1 MINKKIG
8 ILLFSCML
16 LSLLLSVNF
25 ILGYTIKIPVCNS
38 TINNS
43 NNTNSCINY
52 TTVSAVTNAPPA
64 MIYLGQDGNLYLTN
78 DTSMNFSN
86 NYNATFI
93 TYQVTNI
100 TNVTYIYSY
109 NATNGSTINVTI
121 LQNVTA
127 NETYLRQWIASL
139 NISSFFNYTGYNKS
153 DADSIFASKSDL
165 NNIQNSLGLAT
176 KIDLNS
182 FEARLSPL
190 LSLNVINNGT
200 TINLTALADH
210 VENTKGDDFNMF
222 WKVIVIINIVLVVIV
237 MLVLIRNIMSGQ

>member
-1 MINKKIG
+1 
-8 ILLFSCML
+8 
-16 LSLLLSVNF
+16 
-25 ILGYTIKIPVCNS
+25 
-38 TINNS
+38 
-43 NNTNSCINY
+43 
-52 TTVSAVTNAPPA
+52 

-176 KIDLNS
+176 KIDLNT
-182 FEARLSPL
+182 FEAKLNPL